1 MKETHKFEFTEFR
14 RPSKLATSLNLE
26 DFWGMF
32 RLSFKSNSGS
42 ETVRIRFAIVIK
54 RHKPSSQLTLFKTKH
69 NHMLVAFSRVSS
81 SSCFSLRPLSDSRE
95 FVWFSFAKTQSSLN
109 PYSLCVLVIPW
120 CWSQWFCLTAGARSA
135 KRELVGCNKTQ
146 LPAIAPFVKS
156 PCGVP
161 HKWRQTSPWKSWWRR
176 MRGSIEV
183 VVQHTCPDALISCSN
198 RGCQRSIRA
207 V

>member
-1 MKETHKFEFTEFR
+1 MLAVASVRQAYAWTHAWISGFSERHKILLSTETKKQSQKLDNWTFKRGEMKETHKFEFTEFR

-54 RHKPSSQLTLFKTKH
+54 RHKPSSQLTLFKPKH

-81 SSCFSLRPLSDSRE
+81 SFLV
-95 FVWFSFAKTQSSLN
+95 F
-109 PYSLCVLVIPW
+109 LCVLWV
-120 CWSQWFCLTAGARSA
+120 T
-135 KRELVGCNKTQ
+135 LVSSFDSLLRK
-146 LPAIAPFVKS
+146 L
-156 PCGVP
+156 
-161 HKWRQTSPWKSWWRR
+161 
-176 MRGSIEV
+176 
-183 VVQHTCPDALISCSN
+183 
-198 RGCQRSIRA
+198 RA